1 MYSIIDNHR
10 NIKYNIPHA
19 RKTKIYKTVGNIKCH
34 QEREAIGIHIHCWWE
49 YKWYDPWKK
58 NCSVVVSK
66 VEYILLY
73 ESRNSF
79 LDIVST
85 KSFAHIYQ
93 ETHIK
98 MFIIKIFLRVK
109 TYGKWMNKL
118 QYIHTMK
125 YYIAVKID
133 AL

>member
-1 MYSIIDNHR
+1 MVQ
-10 NIKYNIPHA
+10 PL
-19 RKTKIYKTVGNIKCH
+19 G
-34 QEREAIGIHIHCWWE
+34 
-49 YKWYDPWKK
+49 KK
-58 NCSVVVSK
+58 LFDCGQK

-79 LDIVST
+79 LDIVSG
-85 KSFAHIYQ
+85 KCFAHVYQ

-109 TYGKWMNKL
+109 TYGKQMNKL